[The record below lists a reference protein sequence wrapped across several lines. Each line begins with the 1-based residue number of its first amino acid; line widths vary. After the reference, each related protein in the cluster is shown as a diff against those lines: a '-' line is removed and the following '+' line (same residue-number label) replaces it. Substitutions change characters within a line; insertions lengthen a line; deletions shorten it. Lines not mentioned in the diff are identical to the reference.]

1 MTTDR
6 TASTAAEVS
15 STTDTIPVRET
26 HRFDVSALE
35 RYMAGHVEG
44 FKGPVTVS
52 QFQGGQSNPTYRLS
66 SPGGEYVLRRKPPG
80 KLLPS
85 AHAVDREYRIMTA
98 LAWQKTSGDHLRVEP
113 MYMPFPARWLAD
125 ERWDD
130 EAVPG

>member
-1 MTTDR
+1 MTTDY
-6 TASTAAEVS
+6 APHSAAEVS

-35 RYMAGHVEG
+35 RYMAAHVEG
-44 FKGPVTVS
+44 FKGPVEVT

-85 AHAVDREYRIMTA
+85 AHASTG
-98 LAWQKTSGDHLRVEP
+98 S
-113 MYMPFPARWLAD
+113 
-125 ERWDD
+125 
-130 EAVPG
+130 